1 MPVCADH
8 SLTSPHRTHSL
19 LLPFRFRDVVG
30 AYKAT
35 LKEKEALE
43 ASVSAL
49 AESSSP
55 LPTAEGGDDSETPG
69 VPLAPTHPAPSAPPR
84 GMPRNCAAVDGG
96 MLLRGVRSCIPPPLP
111 HPARGGGGG
120 LALACTHRSH
130 ATLRTQTDGD
140 EAASSDG
147 SKPAKD
153 DEGAGKLRQQRQQL
167 DALGRA
173 MSTLTK
179 EKSTMESRFQADKKV
194 VADSHRAELEQL
206 RGEHSDRLSALRDTV
221 QELEEE
227 RDGKAETVERLTEQL
242 RSGHEAD
249 RTRAKEWERVRKL
262 HAKELDD
269 VRRQRED
276 TGSTSS
282 KVLDLESRLQKAQ
295 DAELEALTQ
304 LSSGTTELKEK
315 ISALEDELDTVNKK
329 ALSAGSKA
337 DGKQVLVLKQEVS
350 VLEKRCAKWQQQ
362 AVEAKAELAEAVK
375 TAQAQITAAAT
386 KVSVCM
392 SSSDEKTTETLQQR
406 VLQENQIGELSAMV
420 GKYEAARLK
429 DSARI
434 AELQAEVDELRDA
447 LREAEGAAS
456 AAVPAG
462 GQTSVAARIQALEET
477 VEKLQ
482 ELLRKSNQRLLES
495 QSMDEQ
501 ALASGAD
508 GDGGVSEAGH
518 RGETANQLYRVK
530 QSEHDLRAQLKQLLH
545 EKDGEVDA
553 ERQRALA
560 RLVVEQAAAREKID
574 TLEGTHQRIVDE
586 MSAKSARARERT
598 LQLIDD
604 RNDEVRRLRKLLG
617 AAAPADKL
625 SGTSKSSS
633 DSDATHAGS
642 NGLGGGGGGEADST
656 FVLANRD
663 SGPLLHAVLEQREKG
678 KETASMRREI
688 RELQGSVLDAHE
700 KATLLEEQSNKLKEE
715 IRRLERNI
723 RREGANLEYLKNVL
737 VKFMCKEIGQ
747 DQMLLAIAT
756 MLQFSPGEL
765 NDVKQKI
772 SAQSRTWWAGKR
784 T

>member
-1 MPVCADH
+1 MSMFSSISSRLAGRASDEEPESDDH
-8 SLTSPHRTHSL
+8 SAPEEGAESRSEMLFRIQELTERNERLTL
-19 LLPFRFRDVVG
+19 RFRDVVG

-69 VPLAPTHPAPSAPPR
+69 
-84 GMPRNCAAVDGG
+84 
-96 MLLRGVRSCIPPPLP
+96 
-111 HPARGGGGG
+111 
-120 LALACTHRSH
+120 
-130 ATLRTQTDGD
+130 TDGD

-262 HAKELDD
+262 HAKELED

-434 AELQAEVDELRDA
+434 AELQAEMDELRDA

-462 GQTSVAARIQALEET
+462 GQTTVAARIQALEET

-501 ALASGAD
+501 ALASEAD

-553 ERQRALA
+553 ERQRAQA
-560 RLVVEQAAAREKID
+560 RLVAEQAAAREKID

-642 NGLGGGGGGEADST
+642 NGLGGGGDGGGGGGEADST